1 LTTSVSKE
9 VVFSRY
15 VYLYLPDIFAL
26 TCPHFVGESQLREIF
41 LKTSNH
47 IDGRYFAQLMKEVF
61 SDLEES
67 KYQNAE
73 PRISIYGRSRS
84 EWLELAKW
92 ATSHDVY
99 SPNVRWLIQVPRL

>member
-1 LTTSVSKE
+1 MLDKIMCI
-9 VVFSRY
+9 FS
-15 VYLYLPDIFAL
+15 
-26 TCPHFVGESQLREIF
+26 FVLNDFVCCSLGESQLREIF

-47 IDGRYFAQLMKEVF
+47 IDGRYFAQLMKEVC

-84 EWLELAKW
+84 EWSSLAKW
-92 ATSHDVY
+92 AVTHEVY